1 MKSSA
6 LIFGTAI
13 ALVALALLTGA
24 PAAAQAP
31 GAHKLPNLPVK
42 PTPRTADGHPDLSG
56 MWIEGYNV
64 DSFYFNDPFPY
75 TPEAAKKVREL
86 YRDGDKDPLLH
97 CQPYGY
103 PRVIGGNHPVQV
115 TQTPNQMIILYERD
129 TTFRVFPLDGRPHW
143 ENADPSWM
151 GDSVGHWEGDTL
163 VVDITSFNDLSWLGG
178 EGTGTFHSDALH
190 VIEKYTRS
198 DSNNMDIAFTMDDPK
213 VFAHPYQTTH
223 HMHLVPDEH
232 FYEDITCTNEKDL
245 AHAVPRGDD
254 VPKNNA
260 GKLVLLEDVQKRQQ
274 QQTNPTR

>member
-1 MKSSA
+1 MKRPA
-6 LIFGTAI
+6 LLLGM
-13 ALVALALLTGA
+13 ALVFAGLLFVVASPT
-24 PAAAQAP
+24 AAQAP

-75 TPEAAKKVREL
+75 SPEAAKKVRQL
-86 YRDGDKDPLLH
+86 YQDSDKDPLLH

-103 PRVIGGNHPVQV
+103 PRVLGGNHPVQV
-115 TQTPNQMIILYERD
+115 TQSANQMIVLYERD

-151 GDSVGHWEGDTL
+151 GDSVGHWEGNTL

-213 VFAHPYQTTH
+213 VFTHPYQTTH

-245 AHAVPRGDD
+245 AHAVRRPDD

-274 QQTNPTR
+274 QQTNSAR